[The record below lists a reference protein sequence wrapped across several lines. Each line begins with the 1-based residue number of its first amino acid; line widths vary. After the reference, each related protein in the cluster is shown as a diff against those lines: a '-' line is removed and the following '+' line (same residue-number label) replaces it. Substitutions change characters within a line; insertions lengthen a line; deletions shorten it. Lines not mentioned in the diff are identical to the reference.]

1 MFISTQ
7 ASWVSGG
14 VRTRTGARTRRNVQ
28 RHGKLLVSFT
38 VKSTYK
44 EIVGSICSL
53 QPEFFINILL
63 TSFLVKIGE
72 GKAVPYNL

>member
-7 ASWVSGG
+7 ASRVPGG
-14 VRTRTGARTRRNVQ
+14 VRTRTGACTRRNVQ

-44 EIVGSICSL
+44 EIVGTMKICPL
-53 QPEFFINILL
+53 QPEFFINI
-63 TSFLVKIGE
+63 
-72 GKAVPYNL
+72 